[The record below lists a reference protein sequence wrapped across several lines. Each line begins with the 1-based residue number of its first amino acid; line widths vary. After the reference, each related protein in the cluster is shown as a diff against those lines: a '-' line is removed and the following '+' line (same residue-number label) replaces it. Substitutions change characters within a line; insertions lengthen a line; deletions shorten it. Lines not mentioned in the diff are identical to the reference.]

1 MLPPRCRNDLIRHWG
16 QITKK
21 KKNLKGDE
29 NSSRLLQAERA
40 EPACTAPER
49 QRQQQARPA
58 PCVLGLHPGGG
69 GGGCPPTPPQPGA
82 ALPTSSWR
90 EGNALCFALLCS
102 PSRTAPPRLPP
113 SLCPFAHLIC
123 PLTPESSRM
132 QVQLGWMLQIRLHLS
147 GYK

>member
-21 KKNLKGDE
+21 KKILKEIRTAHACSKRSVPNLPAANRHDGTE
-29 NSSRLLQAERA
+29 RL
-40 EPACTAPER
+40 
-49 QRQQQARPA
+49 
-58 PCVLGLHPGGG
+58 LGLHPGGG
-69 GGGCPPTPPQPGA
+69 GGGSPPSPPQPGA

-90 EGNALCFALLCS
+90 EGNELCFALLCS
-102 PSRTAPPRLPP
+102 PSCTAPPRLPP